1 MFEPNPKK
9 RVLTKTFLD
18 FIIERELLEEGLEYS
33 HDGDTFL
40 LDIKRNYGIYIIK
53 SEVIPLFPSIDDK
66 KPTTVTVMFM
76 KAILDRM
83 GDLQKTMDFYGYF
96 VSKKIEAPSYVILQF
111 EPKYPIKYTK
121 EQLEGFRIFHIAPLS
136 VLHKIFKIGLCP
148 KESSTSFE
156 HPANRIYIF
165 FTNDV
170 RYVQAFRDSL
180 IKDKSK
186 EDYKNEHVILE
197 IDKLYSDVFVD
208 ESFDFNPPKYFAGF
222 VLKNIVPEQL
232 TLNDL

>member
-1 MFEPNPKK
+1 MFELNLEK
-9 RVLTKTFLD
+9 RVLTRTFLD
-18 FIIERELLEEGLEYS
+18 FILEKELLEEGLIYS

-40 LDIKRNYGIYIIK
+40 LNIKRSYGIYIIK
-53 SEVIPLFPSIDDK
+53 SEAIPLFASIDEK
-66 KPTTVTVMFM
+66 KPMTVTVMFM
-76 KAILDRM
+76 KDILNRM
-83 GDLQKTMDFYGYF
+83 DDLRKTMDFYGYF
-96 VSKKIEAPSYVILQF
+96 ISKKIEAPNHITLQF

-121 EQLEGFRIFHIAPLS
+121 EQLEGFRVFHIAPLE

-148 KESSTSFE
+148 KESSTSFD
-156 HPANRIYIF
+156 HPANRIYVF

-180 IKDKSK
+180 AKDKSK
-186 EDYKNEHVILE
+186 ENNEKKLVILE

-208 ESFDFNPPKYFAGF
+208 ESFDFKPPKYFAGF

-232 TLNDL
+232 TLTDL

>member
-1 MFEPNPKK
+1 MFELNPEK
-9 RVLTKTFLD
+9 RVLTRTFLD
-18 FIIERELLEEGLEYS
+18 FILEKELLEEGLVYS

-40 LDIKRNYGIYIIK
+40 LNIKRSYGIYIIK
-53 SEVIPLFPSIDDK
+53 SEAIPLFPSIDEK

-76 KAILDRM
+76 KDILNRM
-83 GDLQKTMDFYGYF
+83 DDLRKTMDFYGYF
-96 VSKKIEAPSYVILQF
+96 VSKKIEAPNHITLQF

-121 EQLEGFRIFHIAPLS
+121 EQMEGFRIFHITPLE

-148 KESSTSFE
+148 KESSTSFD
-156 HPANRIYIF
+156 HPSNRIYVF

-180 IKDKSK
+180 TKDKSK
-186 EDYKNEHVILE
+186 ENNEKKLVILE

-208 ESFDFNPPKYFAGF
+208 ESFDFKPPRYFAGF

-232 TLNDL
+232 TLTDF